1 MFMVFKRL
9 NDFKIG
15 SKLLFGFSV
24 MILLIVIIGLSGYRS
39 VKKINGNL
47 EEIFAVRLPSI
58 DYLIEAD
65 RDLQRLLVAERSAIF
80 ANTKSEIFQDLAK
93 DYEENLTQSEE
104 LWNRYK
110 ALKATAEERKIIPL
124 YEAARE
130 EWKTLSRKNS
140 VKRQNWKRPHF

>member
-1 MFMVFKRL
+1 MSKEMRMFKVFKRL

-80 ANTKSEIFQDLAK
+80 ANTKSEVFQDLVK
-93 DYEENLTQSEE
+93 EYEED
-104 LWNRYK
+104 
-110 ALKATAEERKIIPL
+110 RK
-124 YEAARE
+124 
-130 EWKTLSRKNS
+130 S
-140 VKRQNWKRPHF
+140 VV